1 MSRARGP
8 AGVGVAIAPAA
19 WSGRGP
25 RRLVGM
31 LGLTAGIAAVATVSA
46 GPPNPMPE
54 GKARKET
61 RYLFAAVPW
70 LTPADSLAAAL
81 GPRGY
86 KEVPGGR
93 QKDRRQFEGRLFE
106 RWTMVT
112 ALLDDRGRLIR
123 WEISIPAPSEPRRDA
138 YASQRPL
145 YDDAI
150 AEMETKYGPRRSTLD
165 QFRFPYWKGDGRE
178 VRALGEG
185 LATIRSEWSGR
196 GGDRLWVALDERV
209 SLTLVYE
216 SPEWTAAEKERRRRK
231 ARDL

>member
-1 MSRARGP
+1 MAA
-8 AGVGVAIAPAA
+8 AGVA
-19 WSGRGP
+19 
-25 RRLVGM
+25 
-31 LGLTAGIAAVATVSA
+31 SA
-46 GPPNPMPE
+46 GPPNPLPE
-54 GKARKET
+54 GKARTEV

-70 LTPADSLAAAL
+70 LTPADSLAGAL
-81 GPRGY
+81 GSRGY
-86 KEVPGGR
+86 KELTAGR

-112 ALLDDRGRLIR
+112 ALLDDRARLIR
-123 WEISIPAPSEPRRDA
+123 WEIAIPAPAEAGRDA

-150 AEMETKYGPRRSTLD
+150 TEMGTKYGPRRSSVD

-216 SPEWTAAEKERRRRK
+216 SPEWSAAEKERRRRK